1 MGKNNKLLLSFL
13 FLVFFWGISF
23 FQKGFFIW
31 FGFFIMIYST
41 YRTYD
46 KKDRFER
53 TIVYYCIFVFLSCIY
68 SWLFNHQPLRL
79 ALAYS
84 YHFFGVL
91 FYFVVKRYSPSIN
104 ESIKFLKII
113 MILTTICYLI
123 QWIIYPT
130 VIFNGSMSEFDIT
143 DNFFRMRFYCS
154 FLFYLLFLYGINK
167 YVQNHKLIYLAYSA
181 AGLLPIIIMA
191 FRSLIAMTFFSMVLT
206 VIAITKR
213 NATSYIKY
221 IILGSILVYASLQVP
236 MVQEKMDEMTS
247 RKESEQTFSNDDYI
261 RNLALAYYTTEFS
274 ENISMWVL
282 GGGHPQI
289 GVDDSPKNNYQRIFS
304 EGFSLYMFW
313 NDLGLIGLS
322 FIIGIVSVLLLI
334 FLCIKTMYDC
344 KFEELQ
350 FIRFG
355 IFCVLIAT
363 IITSMELYR
372 NGNLV
377 VLGLLFYIVH
387 LKKSNLLQNSIR

>member
-1 MGKNNKLLLSFL
+1 MGKNKKLLLSFL
-13 FLVFFWGISF
+13 FLVCFWGISF
-23 FQKGFFIW
+23 FPRSLFLWLGFI
-31 FGFFIMIYST
+31 IMIYST
-41 YRTYD
+41 YRTFD
-46 KKDRFER
+46 KKDKFER
-53 TIVYYCIFVFLSCIY
+53 AIVYYCIFVFLSCIY
-68 SWLFNHQPLRL
+68 SWLFNHQPIKL

-84 YHFFGVL
+84 YHFFGIL
-91 FYFVVKRYSPSIN
+91 FYFVVKRYSPSID

-113 MILTTICYLI
+113 MILTTICYII
-123 QWIIYPT
+123 QWWIYPT
-130 VIFNGSMSEFDIT
+130 VIFDASISEFDIN

-154 FLFYLLFLYGINK
+154 ILFYLLFLYGINK
-167 YVQNHKLIYLAYSA
+167 YVQNHKLFYLAYSA
-181 AGLLPIIIMA
+181 AGFIPIIIMA
-191 FRSLIAMTFFSMVLT
+191 FRSLIAMTFFSMILT

-221 IILGSILVYASLQVP
+221 ITFGSILVYTSLQVP

-247 RKESEQTFSNDDYI
+247 RQESEQTFSNEDYI
-261 RNLALAYYTTEFS
+261 RNIALAYYTTEFS

-289 GVDDSPKNNYQRIFS
+289 EVDDSPKNNYQRIFS
-304 EGFSLYMFW
+304 DGFSSNLFW

-322 FIIGIVSVLLLI
+322 FIIGIVSVSLLI
-334 FLCIKTMYDC
+334 YLCIKTMYDC

-387 LKKSNLLQNSIR
+387 LKKTNLLHNSIR